1 MHGPRRFLIP
11 IIIILALAAVGIWY
25 MFQVRQAQGSA
36 RLEASG
42 SVEVVDVAVAPETG
56 GQVAQVLVQEGDT
69 VQAGDVLFRM
79 DDKLLM
85 AQKDR
90 ASAALESTRAAQT
103 SAQSAL
109 EMAKAGL
116 ETARAGVE
124 AAQVQVEVVV
134 TE

>member
-11 IIIILALAAVGIWY
+11 IMIILALAVVGIWY
-25 MFQVRQAQGSA
+25 MFQVRQAQGNA

-42 SVEVVDVAVAPETG
+42 SVEAVDVAVAPETG
-56 GQVAQVLVQEGDT
+56 GRVAQVLVQEGDT
-69 VQAGDVLFRM
+69 VQAGDVLFRL
-79 DDKLLM
+79 DDELLM

-124 AAQVQVEVVV
+124 AAQVQVEVAF

>member
-69 VQAGDVLFRM
+69 VQAGDVLFRL
-79 DDKLLM
+79 DDELLM

-124 AAQVQVEVVV
+124 AAQVQVEVAF

>member
-1 MHGPRRFLIP
+1 M
-11 IIIILALAAVGIWY
+11 
-25 MFQVRQAQGSA
+25 
-36 RLEASG
+36 
-42 SVEVVDVAVAPETG
+42 AVAPETVG
-56 GQVAQVLVQEGDT
+56 RVAEVLVQEGDT